1 MQYDL
6 ARPILHEKLL
16 CIKRFLCKP
25 MECFL
30 RLTEVRKLSPLLV
43 IRKNSN
49 FIVTKLVMKVGYKCL
64 FHLWIPQCCWFR
76 KIKNLSAIIFTV
88 KKASNIIHVTN
99 VDITSHSS
107 NDCSHFYSQYEIAMQ
122 NILSLEDKFIQSC

>member
-1 MQYDL
+1 
-6 ARPILHEKLL
+6 
-16 CIKRFLCKP
+16 

-49 FIVTKLVMKVGYKCL
+49 FMATKLVMKVGYKCL
-64 FHLWIPQCCWFR
+64 FHLWISQCCWFR
-76 KIKNLSAIIFTV
+76 KIKKLSAIIFTV